1 MTGCGFS
8 RIGGPSKCW
17 AISKSEATGNKM
29 IEGRLCEA
37 VSSWKT
43 DVQDRNVNVAPI
55 LMNSTLLI
63 VGFFTLYP
71 VVMLLF
77 GSVRDAPPGEAASFT
92 LTAYRE
98 V

>member
-1 MTGCGFS
+1 M
-8 RIGGPSKCW
+8 
-17 AISKSEATGNKM
+17 N
-29 IEGRLCEA
+29 L
-37 VSSWKT
+37 
-43 DVQDRNVNVAPI
+43 API
-55 LMNSTLLI
+55 LMNSTLLM

-98 V
+98 AYTNPSTYRVLLNSLVIAGVKTGRPRRQGANA